1 MFFNRSA
8 SSSWEP
14 LKLTSMAGS
23 GSVPTANL
31 VSIGTLFHQVSSSK
45 RFVSIGL
52 NKVIMEF
59 IWTYCL
65 QDKKKEEKFDSIS
78 LEDLIEKERAA
89 LGSTLT
95 KVNTLF

>member
-1 MFFNRSA
+1 LHRFA

-14 LKLTSMAGS
+14 LKLTSTAGS

-31 VSIGTLFHQVSSSK
+31 ASIGTHFHQVSSSK
-45 RFVSIGL
+45 RSASVVSSDHRGYLEIS
-52 NKVIMEF
+52 
-59 IWTYCL
+59 L

-89 LGSTLT
+89 LGSALT
-95 KVNTLF
+95 KVNPPF